1 MQFSDSYI
9 LPFVLSTALHA
20 LVITAMMVNW
30 ESEPTIDLVP
40 DQPYY
45 IEASIV
51 RENPHEVKKR
61 EQERAAARAK
71 AARQKEIEAK
81 RAADLRKQQE
91 QKQEPEPE
99 PSEVKVDI
107 PEIASIPELQ
117 QLESDNQETDEK
129 QEAERKRMEQ
139 QLVMEIMEEQEAR
152 RAITADEKAMAYVA
166 QIKRDIAQNWSR
178 PPSARRDMEALLR
191 VRLVP
196 TGEVVA
202 VSVAKSSGNSAFDRS
217 AVLAVEK
224 ADRFQV
230 PDDSRQFERNFR
242 EFNVLFRPEDLRL

>member
-9 LPFVLSTALHA
+9 LPFVLSAALHA

-30 ESEPTIDLVP
+30 ESELTIDVVP

-45 IEASIV
+45 IEASVV

-61 EQERAAARAK
+61 QKEQAAARAR

-81 RAADLRKQQE
+81 RTADRRKQQE
-91 QKQEPEPE
+91 QKKEQEPEL
-99 PSEVKVDI
+99 SEAKVEM
-107 PEIASIPELQ
+107 PEIATIPELQ
-117 QLESDNQETDEK
+117 QVESDNEETDEK
-129 QEAERKRMEQ
+129 QEAERKRMEE
-139 QLVMEIMEEQEAR
+139 QLVMEIMEEQEYR

-166 QIKRDIAQNWSR
+166 QIKREIAQNWSR

-196 TGEVVA
+196 TGEVVD
-202 VSVAKSSGNSAFDRS
+202 VSVAKSSGNNAFDRS

-224 ADRFQV
+224 AERFQV